1 MVSICTGQLQ
11 PSDGAEDRRI
21 RCLSR
26 FFFVPVS
33 GYARFPVYGFD
44 PRRAFG
50 LRRYF
55 FVQ

>member
-21 RCLSR
+21 RYLSR